1 MSNKRMMQQA
11 QQLQEQLLRAQQK
24 LGESV
29 IEVSSGGGAI
39 KITVNGQQEIKSVKI
54 APEVVSADD
63 IEMLEDLVLTA
74 VNEAISK
81 SQEMAAQQL
90 GALTGGLKI
99 PGLM

>member
-1 MSNKRMMQQA
+1 MSNKKMMQQA

-63 IEMLEDLVLTA
+63 VEMLEDLVLTA

-81 SQEMAAQQL
+81 SQEMAARQL